1 MGDIAL
7 NKDFVK
13 DVSNRLSRCEGHL
26 RSVRNMISEGKSCE
40 ALFIQLAAIKSALSQ
55 VSLKVYENH
64 IDQCLSAKK
73 SSLAKENK
81 ELKFISRLML
91 QGKA

>member
-1 MGDIAL
+1 VVKK
-7 NKDFVK
+7 NFVK

-26 RSVRNMISEGKSCE
+26 RSVRNMIAEEKSCE
-40 ALFIQLAAIKSALSQ
+40 ALFIQLAAIKAALNQ

-64 IDQCLSAKK
+64 IDECLSDKK
-73 SSLAKENK
+73 ANLSKENR

-91 QGKA
+91 QGKT